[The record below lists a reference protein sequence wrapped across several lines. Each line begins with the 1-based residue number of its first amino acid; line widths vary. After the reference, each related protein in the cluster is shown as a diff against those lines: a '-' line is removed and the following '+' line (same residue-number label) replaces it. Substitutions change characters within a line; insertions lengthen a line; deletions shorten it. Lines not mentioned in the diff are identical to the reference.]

1 VVVTAGA
8 DHVVWGWADLAAGE
22 LHGVMKVLISLL
34 VSPLAGFA
42 VGFLVHRVV
51 RRRLNR
57 ARPVANRYLRIGQ
70 AFTSAGLAFSHGTN
84 DAQKSMGILTVV
96 LLLGGFLPEF
106 AVPSWVVLAAASA
119 ITAGTLL
126 GGWRIAKTL
135 GFAIYKLRPLHA
147 FDAQL
152 SSAGVILGA
161 SLFGAPVS
169 TTHVVSTSIMGV
181 GSADRPRAVRWEK
194 AREIAITWV
203 VTIPGAALM
212 AMAVTY
218 LAVALTPLSL

>member
-1 VVVTAGA
+1 
-8 DHVVWGWADLAAGE
+8 
-22 LHGVMKVLISLL
+22 
-34 VSPLAGFA
+34 
-42 VGFLVHRVV
+42 
-51 RRRLNR
+51 
-57 ARPVANRYLRIGQ
+57 
-70 AFTSAGLAFSHGTN
+70 
-84 DAQKSMGILTVV
+84 
-96 LLLGGFLPEF
+96 
-106 AVPSWVVLAAASA
+106 
-119 ITAGTLL
+119 
-126 GGWRIAKTL
+126 
-135 GFAIYKLRPLHA
+135 
-147 FDAQL
+147 
-152 SSAGVILGA
+152 VILGA